1 MSSWT
6 PKTYED
12 AARAR
17 LPAAKRSGRLDWA
30 HPKLREIEGDPDP
43 AMALPQRPGKDQAE
57 TLIQCPGCRVWTPP
71 WALIDVRGFPGD
83 LTQGQAWACP
93 GCWETWFREKKI
105 TRAQW
110 LELHGA
116 PAALIAKAKGG

>member
-1 MSSWT
+1 MTAWH

-12 AARAR
+12 AARVR
-17 LPAAKRSGRLDWA
+17 LPAAKRTGRLDWRA
-30 HPKLREIEGDPDP
+30 RELRALERDAAPE
-43 AMALPQRPGKDQAE
+43 MALPQRLGKGQAE
-57 TLIQCPGCRVWTPP
+57 TLVQCPGCRVWTPP

-93 GCWETWFREKKI
+93 GCWETWFREGRI
-105 TRAQW
+105 TRRRW